1 MKRNTTDQLRAT
13 LEKKSKQL
21 YPQSPT
27 LQKRWVETSYN
38 LYKSGRHALLTG
50 GWRRE
55 GL

>member
-1 MKRNTTDQLRAT
+1 MKQQSTDVLRQT

-21 YPQSPT
+21 YPDSPS
-27 LQKRWVETSYN
+27 LQKKWVEASYT

>member
-1 MKRNTTDQLRAT
+1 MKRQSTDALRQT
-13 LEKKSKQL
+13 LEKKSKLL
-21 YPQSPT
+21 YPTSPA
-27 LQKRWVETSYN
+27 LQKRWVETSYW